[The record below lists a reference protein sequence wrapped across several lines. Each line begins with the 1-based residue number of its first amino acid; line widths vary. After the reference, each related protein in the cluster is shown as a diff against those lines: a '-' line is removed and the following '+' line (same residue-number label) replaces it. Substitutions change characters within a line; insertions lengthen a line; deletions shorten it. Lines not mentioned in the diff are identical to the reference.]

1 MTEAQRNLDGK
12 ARAKK
17 IFDDHMATKLKS
29 QKDANGIS
37 SEMIDSMV
45 QTVAEGLHTGAT
57 DMRHLLYCAFRNA
70 RVIQQQTP
78 D

>member
-1 MTEAQRNLDGK
+1 MSEAQRNLDESSQ
-12 ARAKK
+12 AKK
-17 IFDDHMATKLKS
+17 ISGERESKRLKA

-37 SEMIDSMV
+37 SEMMESMV

-70 RVIQQQTP
+70 QAIQKQTP
-78 D
+78 